1 MKQGREGG
9 GESWGSGGAWGSRC
23 GGGSAFRGRWGEVVR
38 RKQGQWR
45 GLLGGPVWESRHGCG
60 DISARHPGK
69 ALAGLEGQSSQ
80 IQVEKTGNGSG
91 SGD

>member
-9 GESWGSGGAWGSRC
+9 GESWGARGAWGSRC

-45 GLLGGPVWESRHGCG
+45 GLLEGPIWESRHGCG
-60 DISARHPGK
+60 DISSCHPGK
-69 ALAGLEGQSSQ
+69 ELAGLEGQSSQ